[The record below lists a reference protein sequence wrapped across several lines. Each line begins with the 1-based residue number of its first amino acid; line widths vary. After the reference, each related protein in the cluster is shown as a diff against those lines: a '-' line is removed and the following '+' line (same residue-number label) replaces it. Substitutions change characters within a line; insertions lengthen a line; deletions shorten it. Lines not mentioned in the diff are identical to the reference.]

1 MVNLNLLPWRAQ
13 QRKHQ
18 QQKFIILLSGVLG
31 LCVALLFSV
40 HLFISQM
47 TAAQQVRNDYLH
59 QQMNH
64 INAMIKEIET
74 LDQTRDAL
82 VERMDVIQTLQQARP
97 SIVHL
102 FDEIAHT
109 VPSNLHLV
117 ELKQDGKNIDLTGM
131 AESNASISTYML
143 NIENS
148 QWLAAP
154 ALSIISSHEDAP
166 NRQRHFSLSLTQRL
180 SQTITPQSTVSME

>member
-13 QRKHQ
+13 RRKKQ
-18 QQKFIILLSGVLG
+18 QQEFIILLSGVLG

-40 HLFISQM
+40 HIFMGQM
-47 TAAQQVRNDYLH
+47 TAAQQDRNDYLL
-59 QQMNH
+59 QQMHH
-64 INAMIKEIET
+64 IDATIKEIEA

-82 VERMDVIQTLQQARP
+82 VERMDVIQKLQQARP
-97 SIVHL
+97 SIVYL
-102 FDEIAHT
+102 FDEIART

-117 ELKQDGKNIDLTGM
+117 ELKQDGENVELNGM

-148 QWLAAP
+148 HWLTAP

-166 NRQRHFSLSLTQRL
+166 NRQRHFSLSLTQR
-180 SQTITPQSTVSME
+180 SIPSISPKSTVSVE